1 MAIIERRFFN
11 DISRLSEE
19 KAILVLHGARQTGKS
34 TTLRWW
40 LNDEEKNGRAILYMD
55 LEDPAALSMCEAGVA
70 EFLRYA
76 TAKGLDTAHLSVAFD
91 EVQYLSDP
99 SKFLKLLFDG
109 YGDSMR
115 IAASGSSSFAIKSKF
130 RESLVGRTIPVE
142 VFGLDFSEHCRFI
155 DEERDFSVEWPQALD
170 SATSPLFRDFAETG
184 AYPGL
189 AATKDRSVKALRVRQ
204 IIQTYIQRDVRELGR
219 VRYPDRFEAL
229 LKMLAD
235 QAGSLV
241 NVVELA
247 ASLRM
252 ARATVEE
259 YLFLLEQTYVIRR
272 HRPFSGSV
280 RTELTKMPKLYFE
293 DNGVLA
299 MERHFEF
306 GPLDGPLFENAV
318 FGELRKRFGVER
330 LRFWRTTTG
339 SEVDF
344 ILDEGATAIEAKLR
358 PRVSDCD
365 GLLRFGKLY
374 GSKKLVLCGMEEP
387 PSLPDGVEFIYP
399 WHLADALSRQSSRSF
414 PPHP

>member
-1 MAIIERRFFN
+1 MAIIERRFFS
-11 DISRLSEE
+11 DIVKLSEE
-19 KAILVLHGARQTGKS
+19 KAILILHGARQTGKS

-40 LNDEEKNGRAILYMD
+40 LDREKAKSRDILFMD
-55 LEDPAALSMCEAGVA
+55 LEDPAALSVCESGVA

-76 TAKGLDTAHLSVAFD
+76 KASGHDTACLSVALD

-109 YGDSMR
+109 YGDSIR

-130 RESLVGRTIPVE
+130 KESLVGRTIPIE
-142 VFGLDFSEHCRFI
+142 VFSLDFSEHCRFI
-155 DEERDFSVEWPQALD
+155 GEERDFSIEWPQVLEA
-170 SATSPLFRDFAETG
+170 ATFPIFRDFAETG

-189 AATKDRSVKALRVRQ
+189 AATTDRSVKARRIRQ
-204 IIQTYIQRDVRELGR
+204 IIQTYIQSDVRELGK

-259 YLFLLEQTYVIRR
+259 YLFLLEQTYVVRR
-272 HRPFSGSV
+272 LRPFAGSV

-306 GPLDGPLFENAV
+306 GPLDGFLLENAV
-318 FGELRKRFGVER
+318 FGELRKRFGIER

-339 SEVDF
+339 NEVDF
-344 ILDEGATAIEAKLR
+344 ILDEGAVAIGVKMH
-358 PRVSDCD
+358 PRKSDCAN
-365 GLLRFGKLY
+365 LLRFRQHY
-374 GSKKLVLCGMEEP
+374 GTKKLVLCGMEPP
-387 PSLPDGVEFIYP
+387 PSLPERVEFVYP
-399 WHLADALSRQSSRSF
+399 WHLADFLE
-414 PPHP
+414 

>member
-1 MAIIERRFFN
+1 MNHIILNMAIFERKFFSE
-11 DISRLSEE
+11 IAKLSGE

-34 TTLRWW
+34 TTLCWW
-40 LNDEEKNGRAILYMD
+40 LAAEEKKGCDILYMD
-55 LEDPAALSMCEAGVA
+55 LEDPAALSVCESGVA

-76 TAKGLDTAHLSVAFD
+76 AAKGHDTAHLSVALD

-109 YGDSMR
+109 YGDNIR

-142 VFGLDFSEHCRFI
+142 VFGLAFSEHCRFI
-155 DEERDFSVEWPQALD
+155 GEERDFSVDWPQALD

-189 AATKDRSVKALRVRQ
+189 AATTDRSVKARRIRQ
-204 IIQTYIQRDVRELGR
+204 IIQTYIQSDVRELGK

-241 NVVELA
+241 NVVELG
-247 ASLRM
+247 ASLKM

-259 YLFLLEQTYVIRR
+259 YLFLLEQTYVVRR
-272 HRPFSGSV
+272 LRPFAGSV

-306 GPLDGPLFENAV
+306 GPIDGPLFENAV
-318 FGELRKRFGVER
+318 FGELRKRFGIER

-339 SEVDF
+339 NEVDF
-344 ILDEGATAIEAKLR
+344 ILDEGKAAIEVKLR
-358 PRVSDCD
+358 PRTSDCAN
-365 GLLRFGKLY
+365 LLRFGQHY
-374 GSKKLVLCGMEEP
+374 GTKKLVLCGMERP

-399 WHLADALSRQSSRSF
+399 WHLADSLN
-414 PPHP
+414 

>member
-1 MAIIERRFFN
+1 MAIIERRFFH
-11 DISRLSEE
+11 DITMLSEE

-40 LNDEEKNGRAILYMD
+40 LEKEKEKGRDALYLD
-55 LEDPAALSMCEAGVA
+55 LEDPAAFSICESGVG

-76 TAKGLDTAHLSVAFD
+76 KSLGHDTARLSVALD

-109 YGDSMR
+109 YGDTLR
-115 IAASGSSSFAIKSKF
+115 VAASGSSSFAIKSKF
-130 RESLVGRTIPVE
+130 KESLVGRIIPVE
-142 VFGLDFSEHCRFI
+142 VFGLDFSEYCRFLG
-155 DEERDFSVEWPQALD
+155 EPRDFSVKWPQAVE
-170 SATSPLFRDFAETG
+170 SATAPVFRDFAETG

-189 AATKDRSVKALRVRQ
+189 VTTMDRSVKARRIRQ
-204 IIQTYIQRDVRELGR
+204 IIQTYIQSDVRELGK
-219 VRYPDRFEAL
+219 VRYPDRYEAL
-229 LKMLAD
+229 LKLFAD

-247 ASLRM
+247 TSLRM

-259 YLFLLEQTYVIRR
+259 YLFLLEQTYVVRR
-272 HRPFSGSV
+272 LLPFSRNM

-306 GPLDGPLFENAV
+306 RPLDGPLFENAV
-318 FGELRKRFGVER
+318 FGELRKRFGMER

-339 SEVDF
+339 NEVDF
-344 ILDEGATAIEAKLR
+344 ILDEGAAAIEVKLR
-358 PRVSDCD
+358 PRTSDCAN
-365 GLLRFGKLY
+365 LLRFRQNY
-374 GSKKLVLCGMEEP
+374 GTQRLLLCGMEPP
-387 PSLPDGVEFIYP
+387 PSLPEGIEFIYP
-399 WHLADALSRQSSRSF
+399 WHLADSLA
-414 PPHP
+414 